1 MDDEHARIAAN
12 ISTGAWVE
20 FRGDGTKV
28 ARAKLAA
35 VIRATGKYVFVNRV
49 GMKVAEKTVAQLAS
63 ELREGTLAVLDN
75 ALLFDRALE
84 NVIGHLR
91 EMKN

>member
-1 MDDEHARIAAN
+1 MAAS

-20 FRGDGTKV
+20 FKESDDKV
-28 ARAKLAA
+28 TRAKLAA
-35 VIRATGKYVFVNRV
+35 IIRATGKYIFVNRV
-49 GMKVAEKTVAQLAS
+49 GMKVAEKTLVRLAI
-63 ELREGTLAVLDN
+63 ELRDGTMSVLDN